1 MFESL
6 ETNKMTKEREQE
18 VTREAHRF
26 MVARAIAQVHD
37 LGYSKPASV
46 TVEAI
51 NIMIERGDI
60 RWNDKDRENNLCGS
74 GSYV

>member
-1 MFESL
+1 
-6 ETNKMTKEREQE
+6 MTKEREQE

-26 MVARAIAQVHD
+26 MVARAIAQAHD

-60 RWNDKDRENNLCGS
+60 RWND
-74 GSYV
+74 